1 MRDKIAV
8 VGVGKL
14 GLCFA
19 LNLERSGFE
28 VYGIES
34 NTEYLNQLRSRTFS
48 SVEPEVNELLIS
60 AGHLQFSDDISIIV
74 KEEIRDIFLMVATP
88 SLEDGGYDHSQVER
102 VAERLIDI
110 ATKNVQRHVYVGCTT
125 MPGYCNDLSEKLENF
140 GYTVSYNPEF
150 IAQGAIVKDQLYPD
164 QVLIGEANAQ
174 VGDRLQ
180 NIYEKMVLNEPVF
193 CRMNPLSAE
202 IAKLATNCFLTTKI
216 SFANSIGD
224 LATKAGA
231 NAGQILAAIGSDSRI
246 GSKYLGY
253 GFGFGGPCFPRDN
266 RALGKYADQ
275 QGYPLQLSKATDKV
289 NDEHHEFLVK
299 HYLESYRPE
308 TEILIDGVSYKKGT
322 SQITESQQLRLAVS
336 LVNAG
341 RTVKIIDS
349 QEVIDQVEQLYPGK
363 FTLEVDASMVR
374 ASK

>member
-1 MRDKIAV
+1 MKEKIAV

-28 VYGIES
+28 IFGIES
-34 NTEYLNQLRSRTFS
+34 NAEYLNQLQSRTFS

-60 AGHLQFSDDISIIV
+60 ASHIQFSDDISIIV
-74 KEEIRDIFLMVATP
+74 KEDIKDIFLMVATP
-88 SLEDGGYDHSQVER
+88 SLDDGGYDHSQVER
-102 VAERLIDI
+102 VAEKLIAI
-110 ATKNVQRHVYVGCTT
+110 ADKGIQRNVYVGCTT
-125 MPGYCNDLSEKLENF
+125 MPGYCNELSQKLGEF

-164 QVLIGEANAQ
+164 QVLIGEASVE

-180 NIYEKMVLNEPVF
+180 SIYESMVLNEPTY

-231 NAGQILAAIGSDSRI
+231 NPEKILAAIGSDSRI

-275 QGYPLQLSKATDKV
+275 QGYPLQLSKATDSV
-289 NDEHHEFLVK
+289 NDEHHEFLVT
-299 HYLESYRPE
+299 HYLDSYRPE
-308 TEILIDGVSYKKGT
+308 TEILIEGVSYKKGT

-336 LVNAG
+336 LAKAG
-341 RTVKIIDS
+341 RKVKIVDS
-349 QEVIDQVEQLYPGK
+349 QEVIDQVEDLYPSM
-363 FTLEVDASMVR
+363 FVLEVDPSLVN